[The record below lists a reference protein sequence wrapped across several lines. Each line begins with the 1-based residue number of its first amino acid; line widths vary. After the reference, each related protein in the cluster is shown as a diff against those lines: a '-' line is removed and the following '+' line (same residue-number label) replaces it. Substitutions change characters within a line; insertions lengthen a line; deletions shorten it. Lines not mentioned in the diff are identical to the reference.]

1 MFPIFLVPL
10 QLFFDDD
17 ERNSERGE
25 CMDGF
30 TFIYIR
36 NSRCRFGFSC
46 ARCVR
51 VGKGRRVERHPRS
64 DNAYYGTDPIDGG
77 LSDIVQQAMGHLHRC
92 LRTVYA
98 HALVGLYSYE
108 SVRTQSLSLHRYHSR
123 GLLPWWCVEQYH
135 VVSV

>member
-10 QLFFDDD
+10 QLFFDDN

-46 ARCVR
+46 ARCVQ
-51 VGKGRRVERHPRS
+51 VGEGRRVERHPRS

-77 LSDIVQQAMGHLHRC
+77 LSDIVQ
-92 LRTVYA
+92 
-98 HALVGLYSYE
+98 
-108 SVRTQSLSLHRYHSR
+108 
-123 GLLPWWCVEQYH
+123 
-135 VVSV
+135 